1 MAGAVDMSF
10 SSYSNLELFKLDF
23 PSDDHDLPFSGAIP
37 SSEPCKRLSW
47 GKSPSLGSKEL
58 SLGLIAGDL
67 VDGSI
72 GVWNPSFLKRYGAF
86 NRELDCSSFL
96 LNLRSAALC
105 FRLQFW
111 FAFAVFVDKYCLS
124 SSIFVFYRF
133 KFHVLPNGRVDFKI
147 KQFWEKIKN
156 LQFGL
161 SNPDNNPHYSKNE
174 SNKWLTRPI
183 NVRHFSP
190 SNRFT
195 PASVKKAISA
205 QTESELAD
213 LDAISALKESAAI
226 ELKEEGNKYV
236 KMGNKH
242 YSEAIKCYTRAIN
255 QKALSDTET
264 SILFSNRAH
273 VNLLLGNYGRGL
285 SDSEEAIKLSPAN
298 VKDFYRAAKASLSLN
313 KLIEAKAFSEKGLD
327 HNPEN
332 EELKKLK
339 KQIDS
344 QISELQQHEAQV
356 SEALKTAKDLVSAIE
371 DRELKIGKAT
381 FQKLTGLKK
390 PILDKDHILH
400 WPVLLLYAE
409 VMSSDFIEDFCETDI
424 AEPLPWDKENAYTR
438 DAIELYYEAGSGVCL
453 SKKEIISNFLQ
464 GTVASH
470 LETFGYDETD
480 RVKSSPKEISSVG
493 NNRSKWVKVNERRTL
508 DAVLKETNFVIP
520 GIPVFFVV
528 SKRSSFYKDFKSGNW
543 SLPS

>member
-1 MAGAVDMSF
+1 MALLMEKGT
-10 SSYSNLELFKLDF
+10 
-23 PSDDHDLPFSGAIP
+23 
-37 SSEPCKRLSW
+37 EP
-47 GKSPSLGSKEL
+47 
-58 SLGLIAGDL
+58 
-67 VDGSI
+67 
-72 GVWNPSFLKRYGAF
+72 
-86 NRELDCSSFL
+86 
-96 LNLRSAALC
+96 
-105 FRLQFW
+105 
-111 FAFAVFVDKYCLS
+111 
-124 SSIFVFYRF
+124 
-133 KFHVLPNGRVDFKI
+133 
-147 KQFWEKIKN
+147 
-156 LQFGL
+156 
-161 SNPDNNPHYSKNE
+161 
-174 SNKWLTRPI
+174 
-183 NVRHFSP
+183 
-190 SNRFT
+190 
-195 PASVKKAISA
+195 

-236 KMGNKH
+236 KMGKKH

-273 VNLLLGNYGRGL
+273 VNLLLGNYGRAL

-298 VKDFYRAAKASLSLN
+298 VKAFYRAAKASLSLN
-313 KLIEAKAFSEKGLD
+313 KLVEAKAFSEKGLD
-327 HNPEN
+327 QNPDN
-332 EELKKLK
+332 EELKTLK

-344 QISELQQHEAQV
+344 QISELQQREAQV
-356 SEALKTAKDLVSAIE
+356 SKALKTAKDLVSAIE
-371 DRELKIGKAT
+371 DRELKIGQAT
-381 FQKLTGLKK
+381 FQKLSGLKK

-409 VMSSDFIEDFCETDI
+409 VMSSDFIEDFCETDMFSAHLGLI
-424 AEPLPWDKENAYTR
+424 SFSHSAEPLPWDKENAYTR

-470 LETFGYDETD
+470 LETFGDDETD
-480 RVKSSPKEISSVG
+480 TVKSFPKGISSVG

-508 DAVLKETNFVIP
+508 NAVLKEPNFVIP